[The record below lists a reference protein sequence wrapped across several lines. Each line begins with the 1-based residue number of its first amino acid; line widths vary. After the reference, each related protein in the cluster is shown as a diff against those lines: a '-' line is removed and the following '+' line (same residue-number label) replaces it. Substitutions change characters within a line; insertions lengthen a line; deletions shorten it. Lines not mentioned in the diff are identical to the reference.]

1 MAEFATIARPYAKA
15 LFELA
20 NEKHQIESWLSG
32 LRELAWSVAQARVA
46 SLIEDTRTNSKEKA
60 DFLLKLLTD
69 EQVAG
74 DKTFRNFVHVVA
86 DEKRLLVLPEIYVQY
101 QDLVLS
107 RNNTKK
113 AVIYSAFEFASEG
126 QKAKIVADLEQHFNT
141 RLEAVFN
148 VEPSLIAGIKVEVD
162 DQVLDLSI
170 QGKLQKLYTAMTN

>member
-1 MAEFATIARPYAKA
+1 MKIP
-15 LFELA
+15 
-20 NEKHQIESWLSG
+20 
-32 LRELAWSVAQARVA
+32 
-46 SLIEDTRTNSKEKA
+46 
-60 DFLLKLLTD
+60 D

-86 DEKRLLVLPEIYVQY
+86 DEKRLWVLPEIYVQY

>member
-1 MAEFATIARPYAKA
+1 MFNI
-15 LFELA
+15 
-20 NEKHQIESWLSG
+20 
-32 LRELAWSVAQARVA
+32 
-46 SLIEDTRTNSKEKA
+46 
-60 DFLLKLLTD
+60 
-69 EQVAG
+69 
-74 DKTFRNFVHVVA
+74 
-86 DEKRLLVLPEIYVQY
+86 
-101 QDLVLS
+101 
-107 RNNTKK
+107 KK

>member
-20 NEKHQIESWLSG
+20 NEKHQIESWLTG
-32 LRELAWSVAQARVA
+32 LKELAWSVDQARVA
-46 SLIEDTRTNSKEKA
+46 ALIEDTRTNSKEK
-60 DFLLKLLTD
+60 
-69 EQVAG
+69 VAG

>member
-32 LRELAWSVAQARVA
+32 LKELAWSVDQ
-46 SLIEDTRTNSKEKA
+46 
-60 DFLLKLLTD
+60 
-69 EQVAG
+69 
-74 DKTFRNFVHVVA
+74 VA